1 MSPRPR
7 AVVDGRGERKLVT
20 VLFVDLTGYTALSAS
35 LDPEE
40 VYRFL
45 RPGLLALQ
53 RIVERFGGTVPQLM
67 GDGFMAIFGVPSTHE
82 DDAERAVRAALA
94 VREHV
99 TELNAA
105 RREIPFPEVHAGINS
120 GEVMVAPSSERSGFA
135 VIGDTV
141 NTASRL
147 ADLAPGG
154 VILVDERT
162 RGRSAH
168 AVRYGPRRDRRAK
181 GKPES
186 LPTFEARG
194 LRPGSTTRTGSSSV
208 FVDRRD
214 AIDRVR
220 EELREIER
228 SGHARVLLVTGEP
241 GSGKSR
247 LAAELRR
254 RRVARVLV
262 GRCRSFGDPLP
273 LQALAEAVA
282 SGLGLA
288 PDASAQ
294 AIDDTVSG
302 LAPRV
307 PRPDRPG
314 LARDLRLLLGTEPA
328 AGQHR
333 GSVQDAVRAGRVA
346 IELVASEGPSI
357 VVIDDLHWASA
368 ELMDVLRDVQR
379 EPWAA
384 RVLFLGLS
392 RPGPGLRGLAQIE
405 LPLLEADDMRRLAR
419 HVLGH
424 EVPEAVEATLTRA
437 GGNPLFLEETLGMLI
452 EAGALAPDE
461 GTWRVVDPEGLRRV
475 PSTIRLLIAARLDGL
490 PPGEKAV
497 LQSAAVSGEVTWD
510 RLLEQV
516 HGGEGLRAKLR
527 SLERRGLLVRRPS
540 LIPGAVAYE
549 TKHLLIRDVAYE
561 SLPRGERADV
571 APRDRRLAA
580 RTERGAH
587 GGAARAARA
596 PLRAGMDAG
605 TVQDRS
611 LAGHDTAALA
621 VRHLRRWADR
631 TFAYEARLAE
641 SIYERALAVAVAS
654 AGAIGDADLADLRIG
669 RAESLIEMGR
679 HREAR
684 ADASEAR
691 ALATKLRDRGRRAR
705 ALLALGRT
713 ESDLGRAT
721 RARNLFEDA
730 RKLFHAERDLRGEA
744 WALHRRSESW
754 SVADYDRELED
765 LEESYRLF
773 GRARDRWGRAIAA
786 QDLAYL
792 LTPRGGAEFRR
803 WFERANRLAGDEGDL
818 RSRASL
824 ARTAGYAAFYRGEHA
839 LAIAH
844 MREAQPLAARC
855 GDRYAEADA
864 LLIQALSEG
873 PSGRRARRRI
883 WRRPCCGWRGSW
895 VPRACTR
902 SGSWRRLAP
911 RSAEANRESLRGG
924 SPRPGAWSNSGDRR
938 SRGLDVALVE
948 AWIRLDR
955 GQWNEVRPL
964 ATRLGSGAQRHGWT
978 LWQPLAS
985 LLRGR
990 AALGAG
996 RFDEAERELA
1006 GAAAEARR
1014 CGASGTEHLATLLAT
1029 QSRLLPA
1036 PGRAP
1041 HLVRARA
1048 EQRRGPRDRRR
1059 GEGEPRPARPGGRPS
1074 GPGAR
1079 SPPGRRGLV
1088 GLARRDRLVGAG
1100 PADVGGDGASRG
1112 QGTHACR
1119 TRETLG
1125 FDPGRPA
1132 DAGSRAA
1139 RDPAD
1144 ERGPGPARLTEG
1156 RPAGER
1162 TPGVRS
1168 AGHEGVQSHRELVG
1182 GDRSDPSIH
1191 EVRRR
1196 RRRTASPAARAVR
1209 ARRGST
1215 REDRTRS
1222 GTSSRTPRMN
1232 ARAPSRASRMSTP
1245 RNCTRSP

>member
-7 AVVDGRGERKLVT
+7 GVVEGRGERKLVT

-53 RIVERFGGTVPQLM
+53 RIVERFGGTVPQVM
-67 GDGFMAIFGVPSTHE
+67 GDGFMAVFGVPSTHE

-99 TELNAA
+99 AELNSAH
-105 RREIPFPEVHAGINS
+105 REIPFPEVHAGINS

-154 VILVDERT
+154 IILVDERT
-162 RGRSAH
+162 RDRSAH
-168 AVRYGPRRDRRAK
+168 AVRYGPRRARRAK

-194 LRPGSTTRTGSSSV
+194 LRPGSTARTGSSSV

-254 RRVARVLV
+254 RRAGRVLI

-273 LQALAEAVA
+273 LQALAEAVV

-288 PDASAQ
+288 PDATAQ
-294 AIDDTVSG
+294 AIDDTLRR

-314 LARDLRLLLGTEPA
+314 LARDLRLLLGTEPV
-328 AGQHR
+328 GRGEHR
-333 GSVQDAVRAGRVA
+333 GSVQDAARAGRVA
-346 IELVASEGPSI
+346 IELVAREGPLI
-357 VVIDDLHWASA
+357 VVIDDLHWAGA

-384 RVLFLGLS
+384 AVLFLGLS
-392 RPGPGLRGLAQIE
+392 RPGPGLRGFAQIE

-419 HVLGH
+419 HVLGRD
-424 EVPEAVEATLTRA
+424 VPEAVEATITRA
-437 GGNPLFLEETLGMLI
+437 GGNPLFLEETLGMLV

-510 RLLEQV
+510 RLLEHV
-516 HGGEGLRAKLR
+516 HGGEGLRAKLH
-527 SLERRGLLVRRPS
+527 SLERRGLLVRRQS
-540 LIPGAVAYE
+540 LIPGAVAFE
-549 TKHLLIRDVAYE
+549 TKHVLIRDVAYE
-561 SLPRGERADV
+561 SLPRGERATLHHAIADWLREQSEELMEE
-571 APRDRRLAA
+571 PLGLLAHHYERAWTLA
-580 RTERGAH
+580 RSRTDPSPA
-587 GGAARAARA
+587 
-596 PLRAGMDAG
+596 
-605 TVQDRS
+605 
-611 LAGHDTAALA
+611 HDTAALA
-621 VRHLRRWADR
+621 VRHLQRWADR

-669 RAESLIEMGR
+669 RSESLIEMGR

-691 ALATKLRDRGRRAR
+691 ALATKLHDRGRRAR

-721 RARNLFEDA
+721 RARTLFEDA
-730 RKLFHAERDLRGEA
+730 RKLFHVERDLRGEA

-792 LTPRGGAEFRR
+792 LTPRGGTEFRR
-803 WFERANRLAGDEGDL
+803 WFERADRLAGDESDL
-818 RSRASL
+818 RSRATL

-864 LLIQALSEG
+864 LLIQSLSEG
-873 PSGRRARRRI
+873 TVGSPSEAADLAEDLLRVARELGSSRLQALGLLAAARAAVRRGD
-883 WRRPCCGWRGSW
+883 PGVS
-895 VPRACTR
+895 
-902 SGSWRRLAP
+902 SRRLA
-911 RSAEANRESLRGG
+911 SA
-924 SPRPGAWSNSGDRR
+924 RR
-938 SRGLDVALVE
+938 LVEQRRQALTRLDVALVE

-955 GQWNEVRPL
+955 GQWKDVRPL
-964 ATRLGSGAQRHGWT
+964 ATRLGSGALRHGWT

-1014 CGASGTEHLATLLAT
+1014 CGADGTEHLATLLAT
-1029 QSRLLPA
+1029 QGRLLAGARTRAASREGRGEPPA
-1036 PGRAP
+1036 DPETDAVTKENRALRALAEGHP
-1041 HLVRARA
+1041 DRAHDHLQAAAASWASLGATVWSARA
-1048 EQRRGPRDRRR
+1048 LRMSAETAHRAGK
-1059 GEGEPRPARPGGRPS
+1059 GRMR
-1074 GPGAR
+1074 A
-1079 SPPGRRGLV
+1079 GLV
-1088 GLARRDRLVGAG
+1088 KRSDSILDVLGT
-1100 PADVGGDGASRG
+1100 PA
-1112 QGTHACR
+1112 
-1119 TRETLG
+1119 
-1125 FDPGRPA
+1125 
-1132 DAGSRAA
+1132 
-1139 RDPAD
+1139 
-1144 ERGPGPARLTEG
+1144 PARLAI
-1156 RPAGER
+1156 R
-1162 TPGVRS
+1162 
-1168 AGHEGVQSHRELVG
+1168 
-1182 GDRSDPSIH
+1182 
-1191 EVRRR
+1191 
-1196 RRRTASPAARAVR
+1196 
-1209 ARRGST
+1209 
-1215 REDRTRS
+1215 
-1222 GTSSRTPRMN
+1222 
-1232 ARAPSRASRMSTP
+1232 RMSEDLAG
-1245 RNCTRSP
+1245 RA

>member
-7 AVVDGRGERKLVT
+7 AVVEGRGERKLVT

-53 RIVERFGGTVPQLM
+53 RIVERFGGTVPQVM

-99 TELNAA
+99 AELNAA
-105 RREIPFPEVHAGINS
+105 HREIPFPEVHAGINS

-154 VILVDERT
+154 VILVDGRT

-181 GKPES
+181 GKPEG

-294 AIDDTVSG
+294 AIDDTVSR

-328 AGQHR
+328 AGEHR

-346 IELVASEGPSI
+346 IELVAGEGPSI

-392 RPGPGLRGLAQIE
+392 RPGPGLRGFAQIE

-424 EVPEAVEATLTRA
+424 EVPDAVEATLTRA

-510 RLLEQV
+510 RLLEKV

-540 LIPGAVAYE
+540 LIAGAVAYE

-561 SLPRGERADV
+561 SLPRGERATLHHAIADWLREQSE
-571 APRDRRLAA
+571 ALTEEPLGLLAHHYERAWTLA
-580 RTERGAH
+580 RSRTDPSPVG
-587 GGAARAARA
+587 
-596 PLRAGMDAG
+596 
-605 TVQDRS
+605 
-611 LAGHDTAALA
+611 DTAALA

-641 SIYERALAVAVAS
+641 SIYERALAVAIAS
-654 AGAIGDADLADLRIG
+654 AGSIGDAELADLRIG

-684 ADASEAR
+684 ADASEGR
-691 ALATKLRDRGRRAR
+691 ALATKLRDQGRRAR

-721 RARNLFEDA
+721 RARTLFEDA

-818 RSRASL
+818 RSRATL

-864 LLIQALSEG
+864 LLIRALSEG
-873 PSGRRARRRI
+873 TVGSPSEAADLAEDLLRVARELGSSRLHALGLLAEARAAVRRGE
-883 WRRPCCGWRGSW
+883 PGVS
-895 VPRACTR
+895 
-902 SGSWRRLAP
+902 SRRLA
-911 RSAEANRESLRGG
+911 SA
-924 SPRPGAWSNSGDRR
+924 RR
-938 SRGLDVALVE
+938 LVEQRRQALTRLDVALVE

-1006 GAAAEARR
+1006 GAIAEARR

-1029 QSRLLPA
+1029 QSRLLSGVGPGAA
-1036 PGRAP
+1036 PREG
-1041 HLVRARA
+1041 RA
-1048 EQRRGPRDRRR
+1048 EQAEDPETDAVAKENRALRALADGHLDLAHDHLQAAAASW
-1059 GEGEPRPARPGGRPS
+1059 GSLGATVWSARALRMSAETSHRAGK
-1074 GPGAR
+1074 AR
-1079 SPPGRRGLV
+1079 MRSGLV
-1088 GLARRDRLVGAG
+1088 KRSDSILDVLRT
-1100 PADVGGDGASRG
+1100 PA
-1112 QGTHACR
+1112 
-1119 TRETLG
+1119 
-1125 FDPGRPA
+1125 
-1132 DAGSRAA
+1132 
-1139 RDPAD
+1139 
-1144 ERGPGPARLTEG
+1144 PARL
-1156 RPAGER
+1156 
-1162 TPGVRS
+1162 
-1168 AGHEGVQSHRELVG
+1168 
-1182 GDRSDPSIH
+1182 SI
-1191 EVRRR
+1191 R
-1196 RRRTASPAARAVR
+1196 
-1209 ARRGST
+1209 
-1215 REDRTRS
+1215 
-1222 GTSSRTPRMN
+1222 
-1232 ARAPSRASRMSTP
+1232 RMSEDLAG
-1245 RNCTRSP
+1245 RG